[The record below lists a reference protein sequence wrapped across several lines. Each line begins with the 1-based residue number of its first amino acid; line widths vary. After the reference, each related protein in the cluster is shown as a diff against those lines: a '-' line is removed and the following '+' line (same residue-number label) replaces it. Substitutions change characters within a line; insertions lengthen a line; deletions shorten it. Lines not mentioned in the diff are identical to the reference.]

1 MTRGPLLARIGLAL
15 GLAAGIAW
23 ALTHRQVFDAGA
35 ITAALNGLGAWAPAG
50 FIALLS
56 LSRFES

>member
-1 MTRGPLLARIGLAL
+1 MTRSRLLARVCLAL

-35 ITAALNGLGAWAPAG
+35 ITTTLNGLG
-50 FIALLS
+50 
-56 LSRFES
+56 